1 MNELISK
8 LVGLFKVTKILQKS
22 TKVLQIVQKVADGP
36 FGLHHCTLLIWW
48 TLITRDIYSILT
60 QTYLHFITLQFLKV
74 SQNLGSKAMQMTDK
88 GLCYW

>member
-36 FGLHHCTLLIWW
+36 FGLHHCTLLIW
-48 TLITRDIYSILT
+48 
-60 QTYLHFITLQFLKV
+60 
-74 SQNLGSKAMQMTDK
+74 
-88 GLCYW
+88 